1 MKKVELKADVR
12 NEFSKSAKTKLRN
25 SGKVPGVFY
34 SRTENAVSFAVQ
46 ETAIN
51 PLVFTSEAHVIDL
64 QLDNGIA
71 HDCVLKDVQFDPV
84 TDRVIHFDLLGL
96 IKGEKI
102 QIDLPLTYVGSPIG
116 VREGGQL
123 QVYVHKLHVEC
134 FPADIPEH
142 LEVNVADLKM
152 GHSIHVRDL
161 SFENITILTLP
172 ETPIV
177 GVAAPRG
184 AEETTT
190 ADAAAPTEPEVIAKG
205 KEKSAE
211 E

>member
-1 MKKVELKADVR
+1 MKKVELKADLR
-12 NEFSKSAKTKLRN
+12 KEFSKSAKTKLRK

-34 SRTENAVSFAVQ
+34 SRMESTISLVVP

-64 QLDNGIA
+64 KLEDGTT
-71 HDCVLKDVQFDPV
+71 HDCVLKDIQFDPV

-102 QIDLPLTYVGSPIG
+102 QIDLPLTYVGAPIG

-142 LEVNVADLKM
+142 LEVNVADIKM
-152 GHSIHVRDL
+152 GHSIHVRDI

-184 AEETTT
+184 TEETTT
-190 ADAAAPTEPEVIAKG
+190 ADAAAPTEPEVIARG